1 MLGVA
6 GNWFSRCPAG
16 RLPGLNKVGGYKMV
30 DWGAAF
36 TVALSGIISV
46 FAVLILLQ
54 VSVQATSWVVTSMN
68 KKNQEKSKATS

>member
-1 MLGVA
+1 
-6 GNWFSRCPAG
+6 
-16 RLPGLNKVGGYKMV
+16 MV

-54 VSVQATSWVVTSMN
+54 ISVQATSWVVTSLN
-68 KKNQEKSKATS
+68 KKSQEKSKATN